1 MDGDRDDGAPVS
13 ERIWGMSS
21 SWQRMPFSDAVEVN
35 PRRTVL
41 RGTFTPFVDMAAL
54 PAEAH
59 GISVLRTK
67 PVDGGGSR
75 FANGDTL
82 FARIT
87 PCTENGKTGLVDC
100 LAAGEV
106 ATGSTEFIVL
116 APRFNLTLPR
126 FVYYLAKDPTFRSFA
141 ISRMRGTSGRQR
153 VPVTV
158 FDEFEVGVPP
168 LPEQRRIAAILS
180 SVDDAIEKTRAVIDQ
195 VPVVK
200 RGLMQELFTRGLPGR
215 HMRFKRTEIGEIP
228 EEWKLMP
235 LGDVGSWSSG
245 GTPSKRQPEYWN
257 GAIPWVSPKDM
268 KQSRID
274 DAIDHVSK
282 TAIDKGTRV
291 TPRDSIL
298 VVVRG
303 MILAHTFPVALT
315 LTDVAF
321 NQDIKA
327 LVPNEHFAPEFLLY
341 WLESQQKRIISL
353 VDSSSHGTKRLP
365 TSKLFAESVPCPQ
378 LDEQENIAQ
387 LLRSHDLY
395 GTSATVAR
403 EGMITVKTA
412 LMSTLLTG
420 ELRVTPNTEIA

>member
-1 MDGDRDDGAPVS
+1 MTLDGWQDLSLSDLATIVGGGTPSRRQPAYWNGDVPWATPTDVTGLGGRVIS
-13 ERIWGMSS
+13 ETASMITDEGLVNSS
-21 SWQRMPFSDAVEVN
+21 
-35 PRRTVL
+35 
-41 RGTFTPFVDMAAL
+41 AAL
-54 PAEAH
+54 LPPCSLLMTTRATIGACAINQILMATNQGFQNLVPKEGAH
-59 GISVLRTK
+59 VEFLYYLIQHHKRRLER
-67 PVDGGGSR
+67 
-75 FANGDTL
+75 
-82 FARIT
+82 
-87 PCTENGKTGLVDC
+87 
-100 LAAGEV
+100 LAAGSTFLEV
-106 ATGSTEFIVL
+106 SKRAI
-116 APRFNLTLPR
+116 
-126 FVYYLAKDPTFRSFA
+126 RSF
-141 ISRMRGTSGRQR
+141 R
-153 VPVTV
+153 VV
-158 FDEFEVGVPP
+158 VPP
-168 LPEQRRIAAILS
+168 LPEQRKIVAILS
-180 SVDDAIEKTRAVIDQ
+180 SVDDAIEKTKTVIDQ
-195 VPVVK
+195 VQVVK
-200 RGLMQELFTRGLPGR
+200 RGLMQELLTRGLPGQ
-215 HMRFKRTEIGEIP
+215 HTRFKRTEIGEIP

-268 KQSRID
+268 KQIRID

-282 TAIDKGTRV
+282 AAIDKGTRV

-341 WLESQQKRIISL
+341 WLDGQQKRVISL

-365 TSKLFAESVPCPQ
+365 TSKLFAELVPCPQ

-395 GTSATVAR
+395 GTSVTVAK
-403 EGMITVKTA
+403 EGMITVKSA
-412 LMSTLLTG
+412 LTSVLLTG
-420 ELRVTPNTEIA
+420 ELRVTPAPEAA

>member
-1 MDGDRDDGAPVS
+1 MSNFSTYLIQHHKRRL
-13 ERIWGMSS
+13 ER
-21 SWQRMPFSDAVEVN
+21 
-35 PRRTVL
+35 
-41 RGTFTPFVDMAAL
+41 
-54 PAEAH
+54 
-59 GISVLRTK
+59 
-67 PVDGGGSR
+67 
-75 FANGDTL
+75 
-82 FARIT
+82 
-87 PCTENGKTGLVDC
+87 
-100 LAAGEV
+100 LAAGSTFLEV
-106 ATGSTEFIVL
+106 SKRAI
-116 APRFNLTLPR
+116 
-126 FVYYLAKDPTFRSFA
+126 RSF
-141 ISRMRGTSGRQR
+141 R
-153 VPVTV
+153 VV
-158 FDEFEVGVPP
+158 VPP
-168 LPEQRRIAAILS
+168 LPEQRKIVAILS
-180 SVDDAIEKTRAVIDQ
+180 SVDDAIEKTKTVIDQ
-195 VPVVK
+195 VQVVK
-200 RGLMQELFTRGLPGR
+200 RGLMQELLTRGLPGQ
-215 HMRFKRTEIGEIP
+215 HTRFKRTEIGEIP

-268 KQSRID
+268 KQIRID

-282 TAIDKGTRV
+282 AAIDKGTRV

-341 WLESQQKRIISL
+341 WLDGQQKRVISL

-365 TSKLFAESVPCPQ
+365 TSKLFAELVPCPQ

-395 GTSATVAR
+395 GTSVTVAK
-403 EGMITVKTA
+403 EGMITVKSA
-412 LMSTLLTG
+412 LTSVLLTG
-420 ELRVTPNTEIA
+420 ELRVTPAPEAA

>member
-1 MDGDRDDGAPVS
+1 MNNDRGDGWPVP
-13 ERIWGMSS
+13 EGVWGIRKP
-21 SWQRMPFSDAVEVN
+21 WPKMPFSDAVEVN
-35 PRRTVL
+35 PRRPAV
-41 RGTFTPFVDMAAL
+41 RGTLAPFVDMAAL
-54 PAEAH
+54 PAETH
-59 GISVLRTK
+59 GILALRAK
-67 PVDGGGSR
+67 PIGGGGSR
-75 FANGDTL
+75 FTNGDTL

-100 LAAGEV
+100 LAVGEV

-116 APRFNLTLPR
+116 APRPNLTLPK
-126 FVYYLAKDPTFRSFA
+126 FVYYLAKNQTFRSFA

-153 VPVTV
+153 VPTTV

-168 LPEQRRIAAILS
+168 LSEQRKITAILS
-180 SVDDAIEKTRAVIDQ
+180 SVDDAIEKTQAVIDQ
-195 VPVVK
+195 VQIVK
-200 RGLMQELFTRGLPGR
+200 RALMQELLTRGLPGR
-215 HMRFKRTEIGEIP
+215 HTRFKKTEIGEIP

-245 GTPSKRQPEYWN
+245 STPSKRQPEYWN
-257 GAIPWVSPKDM
+257 GTIPWISPKDM
-268 KQSRID
+268 KQTRID

-282 TAIDKGTRV
+282 AAIDKGIRI

-298 VVVRG
+298 IVVRG

-341 WLESQQKRIISL
+341 WLENQQKRVISL

-365 TSKLFAESVPCPQ
+365 TSKLFAELVPCPQ
-378 LDEQENIAQ
+378 LDEQENIVQ

-395 GTSATVAR
+395 GQNATVAR
-403 EGMITVKTA
+403 EGMITVKSA
-412 LMSTLLTG
+412 LMSILLTG
-420 ELRVTPNTEIA
+420 ELRVTPDPETV

>member
-1 MDGDRDDGAPVS
+1 MRASKIKGVTWTTARLGGVAAIIMGQSPPSSTVNEEGIGVPFIQGNAEFGPRSPRPVKFCTEPKRLAAPGDILLSVRAPVGAMNLADEQLCIGRGLS
-13 ERIWGMSS
+13 AITAIGVEPGFLWYALARGLSS
-21 SWQRMPFSDAVEVN
+21 
-35 PRRTVL
+35 L
-41 RGTFTPFVDMAAL
+41 
-54 PAEAH
+54 
-59 GISVLRTK
+59 
-67 PVDGGGSR
+67 
-75 FANGDTL
+75 
-82 FARIT
+82 AR
-87 PCTENGKTGLVDC
+87 
-100 LAAGEV
+100 V
-106 ATGSTEFIVL
+106 AQGSTFAAVNKADLHELEFL
-116 APRFNLTLPR
+116 LPS
-126 FVYYLAKDPTFRSFA
+126 PNQ
-141 ISRMRGTSGRQR
+141 QR
-153 VPVTV
+153 KIT
-158 FDEFEVGVPP
+158 
-168 LPEQRRIAAILS
+168 AILS
-180 SVDDAIEKTRAVIDQ
+180 SVDDAIEKTQAVIDQ
-195 VPVVK
+195 AQVVK
-200 RGLMQELFTRGLPGR
+200 RGLMQELLTRGLPGR
-215 HMRFKRTEIGEIP
+215 HMRFKQMEIGEMP

-268 KQSRID
+268 KQTRVE

-282 TAIDKGTRV
+282 VAIDEGARI

-298 VVVRG
+298 IVVRG

-341 WLESQQKRIISL
+341 WLESQQTRIISL

-365 TSKLFAESVPCPQ
+365 TSKLFAELVPCPQ

-403 EGMITVKTA
+403 EGMITIKTA

-420 ELRVTPNTEIA
+420 ELRVTPAPEAA